1 VQGAVLVH
9 AGRPDAEHEGRSLAV
24 AVLLEADGTV
34 VVEFDD
40 LQRTGLLFAVPPQR
54 RAVVLLIPAA
64 AVAAGKL
71 FCLKS
76 HPVALVPVLIGF
88 VEKSEKRLRRLA
100 HRPIF

>member
-1 VQGAVLVH
+1 M
-9 AGRPDAEHEGRSLAV
+9 
-24 AVLLEADGTV
+24 LLEADGTV